1 MSSDRHS
8 RHIDE
13 TASVVTRTATAGSG
27 PTRRFWSGASAGLGR
42 LVLRGQLGP
51 RSGRSRDQGPERM
64 I

>member
-13 TASVVTRTATAGSG
+13 TASAMTRNATGGRPS
-27 PTRRFWSGASAGLGR
+27 TRRFWSGASAGLGR